1 MWKKV
6 KLGDLCEVITKGT
19 TPTSVGYKFED
30 SGINFIKVESIALNG
45 DFITSKFDFISE
57 DCHESLKRSQL
68 KDGDI
73 LFSIAGALGRTAVVR
88 SDILPANTNQALA
101 ILRLKKDVEISKKF
115 LLYLLTSDS
124 VKKQSEA
131 NKGGVAQQNLSLSQL
146 KGYDLVIPPLA
157 EQQRIVEKLDK
168 AFEEIDRAIEA
179 TSSALSSSSVLLE
192 KTISLLLKD
201 PSYGWN
207 IYTLNEISTNLDS
220 KRIPITKAD
229 RNAGIYP
236 YYGAS
241 GIVDYVNNWIF
252 DETILLVSEDGAN
265 LLMRNYP
272 IAFTATGKCW
282 VNNHAHVLRFNEPE
296 IHAWVEA
303 YLNSIDISQFVSGM
317 AQPKLNQK
325 KLNEIPIPIPNKS
338 LINDL
343 NEKIESVYELSKDYS
358 LFNSQK
364 ISSLNA
370 LKSAILAQ
378 ELKGSES

>member
-1 MWKKV
+1 MWKSV
-6 KLGDLCEVITKGT
+6 KLGDVLELIQN
-19 TPTSVGYKFED
+19 
-30 SGINFIKVESIALNG
+30 GINCDQDKSGSGVKITRIETIADANINFNKTGFAHLS
-45 DFITSKFDFISE
+45 DAQKARAKLE
-57 DCHESLKRSQL
+57 K
-68 KDGDI
+68 GDI
-73 LFSIAGALGRTAVVR
+73 LFSHINSAIHVGKTAIYNGEEDLFHGINLLRMRPTPYVDSYYLNLFLKSLFWSGYWRTACKQSV
-88 SDILPANTNQALA
+88 NQASVNQTD
-101 ILRLKKDVEISKKF
+101 IKSISF
-115 LLYLLTSDS
+115 SY
-124 VKKQSEA
+124 
-131 NKGGVAQQNLSLSQL
+131 
-146 KGYDLVIPPLA
+146 PPLA

-370 LKSAILAQ
+370 LKSAILTQ
-378 ELKGSES
+378 ELKGSE